1 MRKTK
6 IVCTLGPACAKREIL
21 EKLILTGMDA
31 ARLNFSH
38 GNYAE
43 HLERLS
49 DFKELREKHRL
60 PIPLI
65 LDTKGPEIRSGVF
78 ESAVTLE
85 EGQDFLI
92 TMEEVTGS
100 KDRMTVSYK
109 NLYKDV
115 VVGQSILIDDGLVE
129 LRVNTVS
136 PEGNIFCTVL
146 NGGTINSKKGIN
158 VPGAHIQLPA
168 LSDKDKEDLLFG
180 IENDFDF
187 IALSFVR
194 KAADVLETKKF
205 LEKHNGKNIKIIS
218 KIENRQGVDNI
229 DEIIR
234 VSDAIMIAR
243 GDLGVEIPVE
253 EVPIVQKDL
262 IHKSFTREKPVITA
276 TQMLDSMI
284 RNPRPTRAEAN
295 DVANTIYDGTS
306 CVMLSGET
314 ASGHYP
320 VEALATMVRIVEQ
333 AENSIDY
340 WQEFNQTSF
349 AIAKTISNA
358 ISHATCSTAMHIA
371 ARAITTITHSGD
383 TARRICRFR
392 PACPILALSP
402 SPKVC
407 RQLNLSWGVY
417 PFVRKE
423 HTSTDELF
431 AEAADTSQEEGF
443 TAPGDLIVVTAGMPI
458 GYSGTTNLLKVQMVG
473 HMLVAGKCAAP
484 GVVQGELCVTATLKE
499 ALEQFSP
506 GQILVTP
513 EMRGELLPL
522 LRIAKGLVIENNDD
536 SGSAATAG
544 LALDIPVIAGAA
556 GATSQLKSGTVVLVD
571 ATHGIVQPQEI

>member
-6 IVCTLGPACAKREIL
+6 IVCTLGPACDKREIL
-21 EKLILTGMDA
+21 EKLILTGMNA

-38 GNYAE
+38 GTHAE
-43 HLERLS
+43 HLERITT
-49 DFKELREKHRL
+49 FKELREKHGR

-65 LDTKGPEIRSGVF
+65 LDTKGPEIRSGLF

-92 TMEEVTGS
+92 TMEEITGQ

-109 NLYKDV
+109 NLYQDV
-115 VVGQSILIDDGLVE
+115 APGYSILIDDGLVE
-129 LRVNTVS
+129 LKVKQVT
-136 PEGNIFCTVL
+136 PAGDIFCTVL

-158 VPGAHIQLPA
+158 VPGARIQLPA

-194 KAADVLETKKF
+194 KAADVLETRKL
-205 LEKHNGKNIKIIS
+205 LEKHNGKNIRIIS

-229 DEIIR
+229 EEIVR

-253 EVPIVQKDL
+253 EVPIVQKEL
-262 IHKSFTREKPVITA
+262 IRKSFTREKPVITA

-320 VEALATMVRIVEQ
+320 VEALSTMVRIVEQ

-340 WQEFNQTSF
+340 WKEFNQTSF

-371 ARAITTITHSGD
+371 ARAIVTVTHSGD
-383 TARRICRFR
+383 TARRISRFR
-392 PACPILALSP
+392 PACPILALTP
-402 SPKVC
+402 SPQRC
-407 RQLNLSWGVY
+407 RQLNLSWGVA
-417 PFVRKE
+417 PFVRE
-423 HTSTDELF
+423 EQSSTDALF
-431 AEAADTSQEEGF
+431 ATAANTSEEEGF
-443 TAPGDLIVVTAGMPI
+443 TVPGDLIVVTAGMPI

-484 GVVQGELCVTATLKE
+484 GMVQGELCVTATAKE
-499 ALEQFSP
+499 ALEQFST

-513 EMRGELLPL
+513 EMSGELLPL
-522 LRIAKGLVIENNDD
+522 LRMAKGLVIESNDD
-536 SGSAATAG
+536 NGSAAMAG

-556 GATSQLKSGTVVLVD
+556 GATSQLKSGTEVIVD
-571 ATHGIVQPQEI
+571 ATQGIVQPKVI